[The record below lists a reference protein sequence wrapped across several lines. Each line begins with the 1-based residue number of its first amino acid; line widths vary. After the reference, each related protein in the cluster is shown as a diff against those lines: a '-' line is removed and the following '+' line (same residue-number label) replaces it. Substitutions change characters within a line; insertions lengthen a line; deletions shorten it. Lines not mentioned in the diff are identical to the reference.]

1 IEDFNPLKD
10 IPNGVYLTGFDSDNP
25 TQKDVDDIF
34 VFLDQNNLS
43 PSVGAV
49 YDFTNIREA
58 LMDLDAVKTNGK
70 IVVMMDDYG
79 WGI

>member
-1 IEDFNPLKD
+1 M
-10 IPNGVYLTGFDSDNP
+10 DN
-25 TQKDVDDIF
+25 IF

-58 LMDLDAVKTNGK
+58 LMDLDSVKTNGK
-70 IVVMMDDYG
+70 IVVMMEDFD
-79 WGI
+79 WG